1 MSLLDSL
8 RIINAF
14 HVQWDDED
22 FNDFLHR
29 IDSEMS
35 PEVIAAYDA
44 LRLAG
49 YDVVASGSNRRT
61 YKLDRVDPVIALADD
76 DDSVEVCQTASS
88 GKENNK
94 RSKITKATAK
104 KTARVGGGNKL
115 ALQTEMY
122 KDSEDPSVRE
132 LSMKMASTERQLLE
146 LQTLFKRELIF
157 YITTLFTLVITLTY
171 YILYF
176 HSYRG

>member
-8 RIINAF
+8 EIINAF
-14 HVQWDDED
+14 HVRRDDED

-35 PEVIAAYDA
+35 PEVTAAYDA

-49 YDVVASGSNRRT
+49 YDVVASGSNRRKYT
-61 YKLDRVDPVIALADD
+61 YHVIALADD

-104 KTARVGGGNKL
+104 KTARVGGGVINWHYKL
-115 ALQTEMY
+115 RCTRIW
-122 KDSEDPSVRE
+122 K
-132 LSMKMASTERQLLE
+132 
-146 LQTLFKRELIF
+146 
-157 YITTLFTLVITLTY
+157 
-171 YILYF
+171 IL
-176 HSYRG
+176 